1 MLTNEMQMR
10 AELLGK
16 VLETGVPPM
25 EALDHARQLWDFI
38 DCGNNVIEECGV
50 ELADDVIGVMLSMD
64 GSWQRFD
71 GSGRELDW
79 LDFDRHP
86 IYSRIRPVK
95 QAGQD
100 MVEIPAFYV
109 RVDHEGGLLTWAV
122 SDRPLNG
129 FALHP
134 AFRRPD
140 GTEAS
145 AIRIGAYAAARLN
158 GDVTV
163 SAGLK
168 PWTSINFTSAQ
179 EQCRALGS
187 GWRMWSIYDLS
198 AIQILM
204 MIEKG
209 GADMQTLI
217 ARGNVDGG
225 GPLGGGESSASWRG
239 LHELW
244 GNVWQMVDGLFIAG
258 DKTINVWSTERP
270 GSGEWVSTGVK
281 YGPGSDDG
289 FPTSFHAETGPSF
302 DLSLLFLPS
311 AVADESDDA
320 LIPDWV
326 WGHWGD
332 GETVPYCGGD
342 WTDGVSA
349 GVFALSLNNSR
360 AHAGA
365 VFGFR
370 PAFVI

>member
-25 EALDHARQLWDFI
+25 QALDHARQLWDFI
-38 DCGNNVIEECGV
+38 DYGNNVIEECGV
-50 ELADDVIGVMLSMD
+50 GPAGDVIGAMVSMD
-64 GSWQRFD
+64 GIWQRFD

-79 LDFDRHP
+79 IDFDRHP
-86 IYSRIRPVK
+86 VYSRIRPVEQDG
-95 QAGQD
+95 QA

-109 RVDHEGGLLTWAV
+109 RVDHEGGLLTWAI
-122 SDRPLNG
+122 SDQPVNG
-129 FALHP
+129 FTLHP

-145 AIRIGAYAAARLN
+145 AIRVGAYAAGRRDDAM
-158 GDVTV
+158 VTA
-163 SAGLK
+163 AGLK
-168 PWTSINFTSAQ
+168 PWTSIDFTSAQ
-179 EQCRALGS
+179 EQCEAIGP

-225 GPLGGGESSASWRG
+225 GVLGGGESNARWRG

-244 GNVWQMVDGLFIAG
+244 GNVWQMVDGLRIAADG
-258 DKTINVWSTERP
+258 TINLWSADRP

-281 YGPGSDDG
+281 YGPGGDHG
-289 FPTSFHAETGPSF
+289 FPVSLHDERGDGF

-311 AVADESDDA
+311 EVTSDEDDA
-320 LIPDWV
+320 LIGDWV
-326 WGHWGD
+326 WGRWEGR
-332 GETVPYCGGD
+332 ETVAYHGGS
-342 WTDGVSA
+342 WSDGS
-349 GVFALSLNNSR
+349 
-360 AHAGA
+360 HAGLFDLHLNVA
-365 VFGFR
+365 PSNSNTYLGAR
-370 PAFVI
+370 LAKVI

>member
-25 EALDHARQLWDFI
+25 QALDHARQLWDFI

-50 ELADDVIGVMLSMD
+50 ELADDVIGVMLDRD

-79 LDFDRHP
+79 IDFDRHP
-86 IYSRIRPVK
+86 IYSRIRPVQ
-95 QAGQD
+95 QAGQA

-109 RVDHEGGLLTWAV
+109 RVDHEGGLLTWAI
-122 SDRPLNG
+122 SDRPVNG
-129 FALHP
+129 FTLHP

-140 GTEAS
+140 GIEAS
-145 AIRIGAYAAARLN
+145 AIRVGAYAAARVN

-163 SAGLK
+163 AAGLK

-217 ARGNVDGG
+217 ARGNVDGA
-225 GPLGGGESSASWRG
+225 GPLGGGESSATWRG

-244 GNVWQMVDGLFIAG
+244 GNVWQMVDGLRIAADG
-258 DKTINVWSTERP
+258 TINVWSTDRP

-281 YGPGSDDG
+281 YGSGGRHG
-289 FPTSFHAETGPSF
+289 FPARLHDERGDGF
-302 DLSLLFLPS
+302 DLSLMFLPS
-311 AVADESDDA
+311 EVISDEDDA
-320 LIPDWV
+320 LIGDWV
-326 WGHWGD
+326 WGHWEGR
-332 GETVPYCGGD
+332 ETVAYHGGY
-342 WTDGVSA
+342 WTNG
-349 GVFALSLNNSR
+349 
-360 AHAGA
+360 AHAGLFSLYLYYA
-365 VFGFR
+365 PSYSSTDIGAR
-370 PAFVI
+370 LAKVI